1 LVFTVVEIEK
11 TRSSW
16 SAGRVSE
23 GGELVG
29 DDCYEPLRAALL
41 QQQQHIATHIEA
53 ALMACII
60 TSVSIRD
67 DDVPDETH
75 SNPRT

>member
-1 LVFTVVEIEK
+1 VVGIEE
-11 TRSSW
+11 TRSCRF
-16 SAGRVSE
+16 AGRVIR

-41 QQQQHIATHIEA
+41 QQQQHIATRGERI
-53 ALMACII
+53 LMAGII
-60 TSVSIRD
+60 ANVFTLD
-67 DDVPDETH
+67 DDLPDETH